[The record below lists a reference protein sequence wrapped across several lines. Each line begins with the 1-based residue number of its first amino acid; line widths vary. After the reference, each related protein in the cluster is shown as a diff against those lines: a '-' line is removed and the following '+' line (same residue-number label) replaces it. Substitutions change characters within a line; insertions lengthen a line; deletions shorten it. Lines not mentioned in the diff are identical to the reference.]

1 IDPREPRG
9 DGEGVPL
16 SERIAGGGE
25 SPEAAAEGA
34 EMAGAVRRFM
44 ETFAASLRDERE
56 AAIWREHLASD
67 EPAPLGE
74 LGARYGVSKQRMGQ
88 IADRL
93 KKRFREQI
101 VKELGPDVQTA
112 WR

>member
-1 IDPREPRG
+1 MASFRETLKDDR
-9 DGEGVPL
+9 
-16 SERIAGGGE
+16 ER
-25 SPEAAAEGA
+25 
-34 EMAGAVRRFM
+34 AVW
-44 ETFAASLRDERE
+44 T
-56 AAIWREHLASD
+56 EHLAAD

-93 KKRFREQI
+93 KKRFREEI